1 MRFRLTAVDARGLFL
16 RVEEGGET
24 FLRSCP
30 SCGVLVIESMYDG
43 HVNEHMLTGHPAT
56 EHESEGQNR

>member
-1 MRFRLTAVDARGLFL
+1 MRFRLDTIDARGFL
-16 RVEEGGET
+16 IKGGET